1 MKDNIVPVFKKKY
14 DEEIKKN
21 LKSLFN
27 WENDLAVPKIQKIVL
42 SIGTGTEIP
51 VKKAIEV
58 LDIISAQKSVVRR
71 ARKSIAAFKLREG
84 MENGAMVTCRG
95 DKMYFVMQRLFLALL
110 NWRNFGMLKTSSIN
124 VAGGRC
130 QLTIGIPDA
139 TIIQGV
145 QGDASI
151 RNIGFS
157 FTIVSDAKE
166 KVHFVELLKG
176 FGFPFIEKG
185 DK

>member
-1 MKDNIVPVFKKKY
+1 MKDSIVPVFKKKY

-21 LKSLFN
+21 LKSLFG
-27 WENDLAVPKIQKIVL
+27 WTNDFAVPKIQKVVL
-42 SIGTGTEIP
+42 SIGTGSDIP

-58 LDIISAQKSVVRR
+58 LDIISAQKSVVRK

-110 NWRNFGMLKTSSIN
+110 NWRNFGMLKASSVN
-124 VAGGRC
+124 VAGGNC
-130 QLTIGIPDA
+130 QLTIGIPDS
-139 TIIQGV
+139 TIVQGV

-157 FTIVSDAKE
+157 FTIVSNAKKRE
-166 KVHFVELLKG
+166 HFVELLKG